1 MENLKLQGE
10 IITISDIQEGV
21 SQKGN
26 NWKKLGF
33 LLRTIG
39 EYPVEIYFTVFG
51 EEKVDNFMKYNKV
64 GQMVDVSFNA
74 NSREYQGKYYTDLS
88 AWKIFVLKEENA
100 PVESSEEFTQV
111 NGETVED
118 DLPF

>member
-33 LLRTIG
+33 LLRTNG

-51 EEKVDNFMKYNKV
+51 
-64 GQMVDVSFNA
+64 
-74 NSREYQGKYYTDLS
+74 
-88 AWKIFVLKEENA
+88 
-100 PVESSEEFTQV
+100 
-111 NGETVED
+111 
-118 DLPF
+118 

>member
-26 NWKKLGF
+26 SWKKLGF
-33 LLRTIG
+33 LLRTNG
-39 EYPVEIYFTVFG
+39 EYPVEVYFTVFG
-51 EEKVDNFMKYNKV
+51 DEKVDNFMKYNKV

-88 AWKIFVLKEENA
+88 AWKVFVLKEENTTA
-100 PVESSEEFTQV
+100 ESNEGYTQV
-111 NGETVED
+111 NGEAVE